1 MQLALAAVFSLFA
14 ECATHRLRCPFCC
27 LLPKILFASS
37 LFNTLLIIFL
47 PVIRRPL
54 LPGPQSFA
62 PFAGS
67 SK

>member
-14 ECATHRLRCPFCC
+14 ECATHRLWRPFCC
-27 LLPKILFASS
+27 LLSRILFASS

-54 LPGPQSFA
+54 LPVPQLFV
-62 PFAGS
+62 PFASS